1 RLGDDSVLWG
11 ERIVN
16 RSQLGAAPAAPPPA
30 CAPASVDAPAAAG
43 TRGSA
48 RAGHSQ
54 LIGTPDPLRDP
65 LLVHA
70 NRISVF
76 VPACVRERP
85 ADERALRQLLATEV
99 PAHVQADL
107 QFVEP
112 RFRVGVQAMV
122 GLDSVIARTPQGVAL
137 GRDPLGRGSV
147 LPAAPAAAPKAGRLR
162 VGGATPL
169 A

>member
-1 RLGDDSVLWG
+1 M
-11 ERIVN
+11 
-16 RSQLGAAPAAPPPA
+16 
-30 CAPASVDAPAAAG
+30 
-43 TRGSA
+43 
-48 RAGHSQ
+48 
-54 LIGTPDPLRDP
+54 
-65 LLVHA
+65 HA
-70 NRISVF
+70 NRITVF

-122 GLDSVIARTPQGVAL
+122 GLDSVIARTPHDVVL
-137 GRDPLGRGSV
+137 GQLPLGRGSV
-147 LPAAPAAAPKAGRLR
+147 LPPARSATRKAGPMR
-162 VGGATPL
+162 VGGAAPL